1 MRRIG
6 VLLSLVFVMVFMT
19 TSLAFAALELESSYP
34 EDGGT
39 DYQSMNF
46 AVKLYFN
53 EDVRAEGNSDA
64 VHMYDSSN
72 NKVDCRLVYSNKEEG
87 LALVVVNGDL
97 KQNTEYKLVVDDT
110 FQSASGELL
119 GVPKEISFKTRDAS
133 KDATVN
139 MVMMGGMML
148 AVIVLTTRTMKKDKD
163 KDKAAK
169 DKKEDNKV
177 NPYKVAKEKGKS
189 VEEVVAKDQK
199 AKDKA
204 AIAAAKEKALREK
217 EIAKILKEESKGVKY
232 IRSDWKRVKAPR
244 PISAGG
250 STYKSGTKAKAE
262 AEAKLAAAKK
272 AAGTTNPK
280 KGKSKAKKKSK

>member
-19 TSLAFAALELESSYP
+19 TSLAFATLELESSYP

-64 VHMYDSSN
+64 VHMYDSDK

-97 KQNTEYKLVVDDT
+97 KQNAEYKLVVDDT

-133 KDATVN
+133 KDATIN

-148 AVIVLTTRTMKKDKD
+148 AVIVLTTRTMKKDKE
-163 KDKAAK
+163 KAVK
-169 DKKEDNKV
+169 EKKEDNKV
-177 NPYKVAKEKGKS
+177 NPYKVAKEKGTS

-204 AIAAAKEKALREK
+204 AIAAAKEKALKEK

-232 IRSDWKRVKAPR
+232 IRSDWKKVKVPR